1 MRAYIDG
8 NDTWRSINI
17 NGCIRKEMDIVV
29 LTGSKLKEHLF
40 LPNLGEVEL
49 VLIEGLKDLINTKLS
64 RPLLEMPALVQL
76 SDETIL
82 PRNHLPPISS
92 NSVSYN

>member
-8 NDTWRSINI
+8 NDAWRSINI
-17 NGCIRKEMDIVV
+17 NGCIRKEMDIIV

-40 LPNLGEVEL
+40 LPDLSEVEL
-49 VLIEGLKDLINTKLS
+49 VLIKGLKDLINTKLS

-76 SDETIL
+76 SNEPIL
-82 PRNHLPPISS
+82 PRNHLRTISTS
-92 NSVSYN
+92 DKVN